1 MQRIFPDYAKNY
13 IELLKEKGRKR
24 STIKQY
30 LSDLEKFFYWMND
43 FKGTIDL
50 NTLRS
55 LSGQD
60 LEAYV
65 NYLYNLKLSDA
76 TFRRLISVLNRFLK
90 YLNINPGAIL
100 DKPRERPLRSLNSY
114 DFISD
119 DEMEQLLTSMKK
131 SNGSTARDYLID
143 RNLGIVCLARYYG
156 LTPKDI
162 SLITMRSVNLAQ
174 KTIEVNTSGSPLM
187 IEIEDQHLQY
197 IRDYRNSIE
206 ESLRPRLRTK
216 DPLFVSFF
224 NPTCRFHFDYAEGI
238 PKALSIRG
246 IQEMIKDEVRLAGL
260 RKISAK
266 NLRNSCIIDQ
276 LSSNLSNESVVSYFR
291 LSDSFSI
298 RRYNEYLKTK
308 KVKN

>member
-1 MQRIFPDYAKNY
+1 MQRLFPDYVNDY
-13 IELLKEKGRKR
+13 IKFLTEKGRKG
-24 STIKQY
+24 STLKQY
-30 LSDLEKFFYWMND
+30 LSDLDKFFDWMND
-43 FKGTIDL
+43 FKGDVDL
-50 NTLRS
+50 NTIRS
-55 LSGQD
+55 LSSQD

-65 NYLYNLKLSDA
+65 DCLYNMKLSDA

-90 YLNINPGAIL
+90 YLNINTGAIL
-100 DKPRERPLRSLNSY
+100 DKPKEHPLRSLNAY

-119 DEMEQLLTSMKK
+119 DEMELLLTSMKK
-131 SNGSTARDYLID
+131 SNSSSARDYLID

-162 SLITMRSVNLAQ
+162 SLITMENVNLAQ
-174 KTIEVNTSGSPLM
+174 RTIEIKTNGSPLM
-187 IEIEDQHLQY
+187 IEIEDEHLQY

-216 DPLFVSFF
+216 DPLFVAFF
-224 NPTCRFHFDYAEGI
+224 NPTCRFHFDYAAGM

-260 RKISAK
+260 RILSAK
-266 NLRNSCIIDQ
+266 HLRNSCILDH
-276 LSSNLSNESVVSYFR
+276 LLNELTNEDVVSYFR

-298 RRYNEYLKTK
+298 RRYRAYLKTK
-308 KVKN
+308 E

>member
-1 MQRIFPDYAKNY
+1 M
-13 IELLKEKGRKR
+13 
-24 STIKQY
+24 
-30 LSDLEKFFYWMND
+30 
-43 FKGTIDL
+43 
-50 NTLRS
+50 
-55 LSGQD
+55 
-60 LEAYV
+60 
-65 NYLYNLKLSDA
+65 KLSDA

-90 YLNINPGAIL
+90 YLDINTGAIL
-100 DKPRERPLRSLNSY
+100 DKPKERPLRSLNLD

-131 SNGSTARDYLID
+131 SNGSVARDYLID

-162 SLITMRSVNLAQ
+162 SLITMEKVNLAQ
-174 KTIEVNTSGSPLM
+174 STIEIKTSGSPLM
-187 IEIEDQHLQY
+187 IEIEDEHLQY

-216 DPLFVSFF
+216 DPLFVAFF
-224 NPTCRFHFDYAEGI
+224 NPTCRFHFDYAAGM

-266 NLRNSCIIDQ
+266 NLRNSCIIEH
-276 LSSNLSNESVVSYFR
+276 LSNNLSNQSVVSYFR

-298 RRYNEYLKTK
+298 RRYSEYLKTK
-308 KVKN
+308 ND

>member
-1 MQRIFPDYAKNY
+1 MD
-13 IELLKEKGRKR
+13 
-24 STIKQY
+24 
-30 LSDLEKFFYWMND
+30 
-43 FKGTIDL
+43 
-50 NTLRS
+50 
-55 LSGQD
+55 
-60 LEAYV
+60 
-65 NYLYNLKLSDA
+65 
-76 TFRRLISVLNRFLK
+76 
-90 YLNINPGAIL
+90 
-100 DKPRERPLRSLNSY
+100 

-131 SNGSTARDYLID
+131 SNGSVARDYLID

-162 SLITMRSVNLAQ
+162 SLITMEKVNLAQ
-174 KTIEVNTSGSPLM
+174 STIEIKTSGSPLM
-187 IEIEDQHLQY
+187 IEIEDEHLQY

-216 DPLFVSFF
+216 DPLFVAFF
-224 NPTCRFHFDYAEGI
+224 NPTCRFHFDYAAGM

-266 NLRNSCIIDQ
+266 NLRNSCIIEH
-276 LSSNLSNESVVSYFR
+276 LSNNLSNESVVSYFR

-298 RRYNEYLKTK
+298 RRYSEYLKTK
-308 KVKN
+308 ND